1 MAGLQSFNFD
11 WRCLRSIVPSRGT
24 SGAIKGTKT
33 MNLPTIDV
41 SALPDLNS
49 LTGVFGSL
57 SGGAQAV
64 YSDDTLIILMVF
76 LWEILPG

>member
-1 MAGLQSFNFD
+1 
-11 WRCLRSIVPSRGT
+11 
-24 SGAIKGTKT
+24 
-33 MNLPTIDV
+33 MNLPTIDIA
-41 SALPDLNS
+41 ALPDLNS

-64 YSDDTLIILMVF
+64 YSDDTLIVLMVF